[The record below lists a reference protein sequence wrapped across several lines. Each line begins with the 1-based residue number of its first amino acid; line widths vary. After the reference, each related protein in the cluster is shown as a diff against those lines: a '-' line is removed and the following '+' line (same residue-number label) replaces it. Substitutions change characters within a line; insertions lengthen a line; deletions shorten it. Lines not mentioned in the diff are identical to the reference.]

1 MIAGA
6 DVSFAAAT
14 AADLDAPPPVSERF
28 ADLYLRFA
36 TLMALAP
43 ALLVIVGLSAPR
55 LGLMSE
61 RFGVEVLAFEWA
73 PRIALSS
80 VAAGIFGVIVA
91 LVSGFS
97 HLWLRALL
105 ALAITT
111 ATLFA
116 YVWDREVRRPE
127 AARELS
133 TRPAAEKAGG
143 DVEAPPN

>member
-1 MIAGA
+1 MIAA
-6 DVSFAAAT
+6 RPAPVAAAVLGKPDR
-14 AADLDAPPPVSERF
+14 AAPVSERF
-28 ADLYLRFA
+28 ADLYLHFA
-36 TLMALAP
+36 TLMALVP
-43 ALLVIVGLSAPR
+43 ALLVIIGLAAPR

-61 RFGVEVLAFEWA
+61 QFGMEVLAFQWA

-97 HLWLRALL
+97 HLWRRALL

-116 YVWDREVRRPE
+116 YVWDRETRRGEPPTY
-127 AARELS
+127 ELS
-133 TRPAAEKAGG
+133 APQSRQPAIPAY
-143 DVEAPPN
+143 